1 METSN
6 TNYYYGALLSQAAYG
21 EFSAVTFGIDGFGN
35 DDEVKKALIKSGTG
49 EPEYTNEQAN
59 IFQDRFELT
68 AENYDP
74 GTGFRAALFFDKTTN
89 EYTLAIAGTDAY
101 EILGDVAFA
110 DLVGIAATGYASGQ
124 IAAMFAFYDELLAT
138 GILHTDLRINVVGH
152 SLGGHLATIFSIYR
166 PLAVNQVYTYNGAG
180 IGADGVG
187 AARLQLDEILG
198 YRQDSLAGGTH
209 ENDRITNLYAEAGP
223 ELATGLGVL
232 YGSTQPLYI
241 EDNGA
246 LDNHSIRYLS
256 ESLAVYHLFDKVQA
270 GISVDTVSGILSAMA
285 PVISEQSSL
294 EVALDSLGRL
304 FGQTL
309 IWSEGDEAQHRDDL
323 YKNVS
328 SLETQLAPFGG
339 SLRVTSLAEMDAATL
354 VALANPESG
363 GAEEFRYAIQEL
375 NPFAVG
381 GGQELYASASGEGY
395 LDWNAFSLDYWY
407 DRSSL
412 LEWKNRSNTDDPASR
427 GLDVSR
433 FSSWVMPEYD
443 IPVLYR
449 DQRSGYEVKLGGSLS
464 DLTLS
469 ENNYTR
475 IIFGDISTANS
486 ITGGDRADRLYGGF
500 LSDMLTG
507 GQGKDYLEGGAGNDT
522 LEGGADADILHGG
535 DGDDTYV
542 FHSGD
547 GLDFIQDTDG
557 LGGIIYDGTTLSG
570 GRQVSPGQFRS
581 DDGLFTYVF
590 DGVPGTPGTLVIRG
604 PDGQLVVT
612 GYSNGELDMT
622 LDYDQPPLDPAP
634 DATREIVGD
643 FEPKDFDP
651 GPDVDYR
658 YDDLGNLI
666 TDPDR
671 PAATADTLNGSPG
684 NDHIVGGE
692 LDDHLYGRQGDDHLQ
707 GGSGQDWLEGNE
719 SDDVLEGGPGTDI
732 LSGGEGE
739 DRLFADSM
747 EDWNTAF
754 DSDLTP
760 AGASRDWLAGGGGDD
775 LLVGS
780 TGDNGLTGGAGSDL
794 ITGGAGN
801 DEIFGDAD
809 WLATDFNWTWSKQQ
823 GNRVYIPVTGE
834 DYPAGGAADTVYGGG
849 GDDFVHGQ
857 AGDDVI
863 FGDAGNDYLVGNEG
877 SDTLTG
883 GAGDDRIFG
892 DDGSTD
898 FTTHGSDLIDG
909 GAGNDYLVGHA
920 GDDRITGGEGNDTL
934 FGDAGLSQIPLE
946 WHGNDDLSGGDGNDT
961 LYGHGGDDTLLGGAG
976 EDAIYGDEG
985 NDLVYGGIGADVL
998 SGGDDSDRVYGD
1010 DGDDRLDGG
1019 AGNDLLDGGSGTD
1032 ELVGSAGDD
1041 TLIGGSGDD
1050 ALYAGI
1056 GNDVLF
1062 GGSGDDLLQGYD
1074 GNDVLSGGAGND
1086 GVVGGAGDDH
1096 FVYNL
1101 GDGTD
1106 VFADSSG
1113 ADTVQF
1119 GPGIELASAAVF
1131 LSNGY
1136 LIFQFNP
1143 TDALYIQDNAVER
1156 YVFADGAVL
1165 SPEQIL
1171 EYATSIGGGTGNDSI
1186 AGTDTDDVFLLGP
1199 GDDLFT
1205 GSGGDDVY
1213 VFNAGD
1219 GHDLI
1224 EDVSGSVDALVL
1236 GQGVEPANM
1245 TVSRQG
1251 LDLRIDFSSVDSITI
1266 RNWFVGQ
1273 QIEVFDFYNGVQ
1285 ITARTMELLSGA
1297 PSFVGD
1303 ASRDLLV
1310 GGPGDEIFRGNGGDD
1325 ALFGGGGADDYIYN
1339 TGDGMDRI
1347 ETAATGANDRLV
1359 FGDGIDTDHTIAQS
1373 VDSGDEEVLE
1383 IRFLDALGR
1392 VIAGQGID
1400 IVTRPAGVPVDG
1412 GPYDYGVESLVFA
1425 DGTTLTP
1432 AQLIQESVNQ
1442 APQLL
1447 MPLPD
1452 QAIDEDATFSYRLTT
1467 GVFAD
1472 PDPVDHL
1479 AYSASQADGTSL
1491 PFWLTFNPYTLEFSG
1506 TPANGDVGGLDIAV
1520 TATDGRGAAVSDVF
1534 RLTVNNTNDAPFV
1547 AAPLPDQTA
1556 REGSDYAYSVPDGSF
1571 SDPDPD
1577 DSLAYTASRP
1587 GGEPLPAWLTFDNEL
1602 LGFSG
1607 TPQSAD
1613 VGLLEIELTATDSSG
1628 AAVSDRFTID
1638 VQPAETAPNVISGND
1653 GSDILVGTDG
1663 VDWIYGK
1670 SGNDTLYGYGSG
1682 DVIDAGRGRDQVYAG
1697 SGDDLVNAARGD
1709 DILFGES
1716 GDDTLNGQR
1725 GDDTLDGGEG
1735 NDRLDGG
1742 EGTDRLIGGS
1752 GNDSLTG
1759 GDADDY
1765 LEGGVGSDSYYFN
1778 RGDDLDTIV
1787 ESGMPD
1793 PLESTDSPELD
1804 SIGFGVDIAPE
1815 QLWFERQG
1823 DALVVSIIGT
1833 RDEVHIADWY
1843 QGQDH
1848 QIEEFHTADGSV
1860 LLNTRVDQL
1869 VFAMATLAEP
1879 HFGELSLPMEY
1890 QEELHPV
1897 ITQAW
1902 QAA

>member
-1 METSN
+1 METSSQ
-6 TNYYYGALLSQAAYG
+6 NYYFGALLSQAAYG
-21 EFSAVTFGIDGFGN
+21 NYSAVSFGIDGFGN
-35 DDEVKKALIKSGTG
+35 DDEVKKALIKTGTG

-74 GTGFRAALFFDKTTN
+74 GTGFRAALFFDKTTS
-89 EYTLAIAGTDAY
+89 EYTLAIGGTDPS
-101 EILGDVAFA
+101 EILGDVTFA

-124 IAAMFAFYDELLAT
+124 IAAMFAFYDELLTT

-152 SLGGHLATIFSIYR
+152 SLGGHLATVFSIYR
-166 PLAVNQVYTYNGAG
+166 PLAVNHVYTYNGAG
-180 IGADGVG
+180 TGADDVG

-198 YRQDSLAGGTH
+198 NREDSLAGGTY
-209 ENDRITNLYAEAGP
+209 ENDRVTNLYAEAGP
-223 ELATGLGVL
+223 ELTSGLGVL
-232 YGSTQPLYI
+232 YGSTQPVYI

-246 LDNHSIRYLS
+246 LDNHSIQLLS
-256 ESLAVYHLFDKVQA
+256 ESLAVYNLFDKLQT
-270 GISVDTVSGILSAMA
+270 GISVETVSGILSATS

-294 EVALDSLGRL
+294 EAALDSLGSL

-309 IWSEGDEAQHRDDL
+309 IWSDGDEAQHRDDL
-323 YKNVS
+323 FRNAA
-328 SLETQLAPFGG
+328 SLEALIAPFGG
-339 SLRVTSLAEMDAATL
+339 NLQVTSLARMDAATL

-381 GGQELYASASGEGY
+381 GEPALYANTSAESH

-412 LEWKNRSNTDDPASR
+412 LEWKIRSNTDDPALR
-427 GLDVSR
+427 GLGVSSY
-433 FSSWVMPEYD
+433 SSWVMPGYD

-449 DQRSGYEVKLGGSLS
+449 DLRSGYEVKLGSSLS
-464 DLTLS
+464 DLTLP

-475 IIFGDISTANS
+475 IVFGDISAANS
-486 ITGGDRADRLYGGF
+486 IIGGDKGDRLYGGF
-500 LSDMLTG
+500 LPDTLG
-507 GQGKDYLEGGAGNDT
+507 GGMGKDYLEGGAGNDL
-522 LEGGADADILHGG
+522 LEGGADSDVLHGG
-535 DGDDTYV
+535 EGDDTYV

-547 GLDFIQDTDG
+547 GLDFIQDADG

-570 GRQVSPGQFRS
+570 GRQVSPGRFRS
-581 DDGLFTYVF
+581 DDGLFDYVF
-590 DGVPGTPGTLVIRG
+590 DGAPGTPGTLVIHG

-612 GYSNGELDMT
+612 GYSNGDLGVT
-622 LDYDQPPLDPAP
+622 LDSDQPPPEPAP

-651 GPDVDYR
+651 GTGVEYR

-671 PAATADTLNGSPG
+671 PAATADTLNGSSG
-684 NDHIVGGE
+684 NDHIAGGE
-692 LDDHLYGRQGDDHLQ
+692 LDDQLYGRQGDDHLQ

-719 SDDVLEGGPGTDI
+719 SSDVLEGGPGTDI
-732 LSGGEGE
+732 LSGGDGG

-747 EDWNTAF
+747 DDWNTVF

-760 AGASRDWLAGGGGDD
+760 AGTSRDWLAGGGGDD

-794 ITGGAGN
+794 IAGGAGN

-809 WLATDFNWTWSKQQ
+809 WLATDVNWTWSEQQ
-823 GNRVYIPVTGE
+823 GSRVYVPVTGE

-877 SDTLTG
+877 SDTLAG

-961 LYGHGGDDTLLGGAG
+961 LYGHGGDDTLHGGNG
-976 EDAIYGDEG
+976 DDALYGDEG
-985 NDLVYGGIGADVL
+985 DDLAYGGIGADVL
-998 SGGDDSDRVYGD
+998 SGGDGSDRMYGN
-1010 DGDDRLDGG
+1010 DGDDRLEGG
-1019 AGNDLLDGGSGTD
+1019 AGNDLLDGGSGAD

-1050 ALYAGI
+1050 ELYAGI
-1056 GNDVLF
+1056 GDDALF
-1062 GGSGDDLLQGYD
+1062 GGSGDDLLQGFD
-1074 GNDVLSGGAGND
+1074 GEDVLSGGAGND
-1086 GVVGGAGDDH
+1086 GVVGGAGNDH
-1096 FVYNL
+1096 YVYSL
-1101 GDGTD
+1101 GDGVD
-1106 VFADSSG
+1106 IFADSSG

-1119 GPGIELASAAVF
+1119 GPGIELESAAVF
-1131 LSNGY
+1131 LSSGY

-1156 YVFADGAVL
+1156 YVFANGVVL
-1165 SPEQIL
+1165 SPGQIL
-1171 EYATSIGGGTGNDSI
+1171 EHATSIGGGIGNDSI

-1205 GSGGDDVY
+1205 GGGGDDVY

-1219 GHDLI
+1219 GHDVI
-1224 EDVSGSVDALVL
+1224 EDVRGTVDALVL

-1245 TVSRQG
+1245 TVSCQG
-1251 LDLRIDFSSVDSITI
+1251 LDLRIDFGSTDSLTI

-1310 GGPGDEIFRGNGGDD
+1310 GGPQDEIFRGNGGDD
-1325 ALFGGGGADDYIYN
+1325 TLAGGGGADDYIYN
-1339 TGDGMDRI
+1339 TGDGLDRI
-1347 ETAATGANDRLV
+1347 ETTATGANDRLV
-1359 FGDGIDTDHTIAQS
+1359 FGAGIDADHTVAQS
-1373 VDSGDEEVLE
+1373 VDSGDEGILE

-1400 IVTRPAGVPVDG
+1400 IVTRPAGVPMDG
-1412 GPYDYGVESLVFA
+1412 SYDYGVETLVFA

-1432 AQLIQESVNQ
+1432 TQLIQQSVNQ

-1452 QAIDEDATFSYRLTT
+1452 QVIDEDAAFSYRLAS
-1467 GVFAD
+1467 GAFAD
-1472 PDPVDHL
+1472 PDPADHL
-1479 AYSASQADGTSL
+1479 AYSASQVDGTPL
-1491 PFWLTFNPYTLEFSG
+1491 PDWLSFNPYTQEFSG
-1506 TPANGDVGGLDIAV
+1506 TPANGDVGWLDIAV
-1520 TATDGRGAAVSDVF
+1520 TATDGRGAAVNDVF
-1534 RLTVNNTNDAPFV
+1534 RLTVNNTNDVPV
-1547 AAPLPDQTA
+1547 LAAPLPDQTA
-1556 REGSDYAYSVPDGSF
+1556 RDGSDYAYSVPDGSF
-1571 SDPDPD
+1571 TDPDPD
-1577 DSLAYTASRP
+1577 DSLTYTASLP
-1587 GGEPLPAWLTFDNEL
+1587 GGESLPAWLTFNTGQP
-1602 LGFSG
+1602 GFSG
-1607 TPQSAD
+1607 TPTAAD
-1613 VGLLEIELTATDSSG
+1613 VGLLQIELTATDRSG

-1638 VQPAETAPNVISGND
+1638 VQPAVVAPNVISGND

-1670 SGNDTLYGYGSG
+1670 RGNDILYGYGAD
-1682 DVIDAGRGRDQVYAG
+1682 DVIDAGRGQDQVYAG
-1697 SGDDLVNAARGD
+1697 SGDDLVNASRGN
-1709 DILFGES
+1709 DILYGES
-1716 GDDTLNGQR
+1716 GDDVLNGQK
-1725 GDDTLDGGEG
+1725 GDDILDGGEG

-1742 EGTDRLIGGS
+1742 AGTDRLLGGS
-1752 GNDSLTG
+1752 GNDSLAG
-1759 GDADDY
+1759 GDAVDNLD
-1765 LEGGVGSDSYYFN
+1765 GGTGSDSYYFN

-1787 ESGMPD
+1787 ESAMND
-1793 PLESTDSPELD
+1793 PLEPVATPELD
-1804 SIGFGVDIAPE
+1804 SIEFGEDIAPE

-1823 DALVVSIIGT
+1823 DALVVSVIGI
-1833 RDEVHIADWY
+1833 RDEVRIADWY
-1843 QGQDH
+1843 LGQDH

-1869 VFAMATLAEP
+1869 VFAMASLAEP
-1879 HFGELSLPMEY
+1879 HFGELSLPMDY
-1890 QEELHPV
+1890 QEELQPV

>member
-1 METSN
+1 M
-6 TNYYYGALLSQAAYG
+6 
-21 EFSAVTFGIDGFGN
+21 
-35 DDEVKKALIKSGTG
+35 
-49 EPEYTNEQAN
+49 
-59 IFQDRFELT
+59 
-68 AENYDP
+68 
-74 GTGFRAALFFDKTTN
+74 
-89 EYTLAIAGTDAY
+89 
-101 EILGDVAFA
+101 
-110 DLVGIAATGYASGQ
+110 
-124 IAAMFAFYDELLAT
+124 
-138 GILHTDLRINVVGH
+138 
-152 SLGGHLATIFSIYR
+152 
-166 PLAVNQVYTYNGAG
+166 
-180 IGADGVG
+180 
-187 AARLQLDEILG
+187 
-198 YRQDSLAGGTH
+198 
-209 ENDRITNLYAEAGP
+209 
-223 ELATGLGVL
+223 
-232 YGSTQPLYI
+232 
-241 EDNGA
+241 
-246 LDNHSIRYLS
+246 
-256 ESLAVYHLFDKVQA
+256 
-270 GISVDTVSGILSAMA
+270 
-285 PVISEQSSL
+285 
-294 EVALDSLGRL
+294 DSLGKL

-323 YKNVS
+323 YSNAA
-328 SLETQLAPFGG
+328 SLETLISPFGG
-339 SLRVTSLAEMDAATL
+339 NLQVTSLAQMDAAIL

-381 GGQELYASASGEGY
+381 GEPALYASTSGEGY

-412 LEWKNRSNTDDPASR
+412 LEWKNRSNTDDPALR
-427 GLDVSR
+427 GQGVSLY
-433 FSSWVMPEYD
+433 SSWIMPGYD

-449 DQRSGYEVKLGGSLS
+449 DLRSGYEVKLGSSLS
-464 DLTLS
+464 DLNSS

-475 IIFGDISTANS
+475 IVFGDISAANS
-486 ITGGDRADRLYGGF
+486 IIGGDKADRLYGGF
-500 LSDMLTG
+500 QSDTLSG
-507 GQGKDYLEGGAGNDT
+507 GNGKDYLEGGAGNDS
-522 LEGGADADILHGG
+522 LEGGAGSDVLHGG

-547 GLDFIQDTDG
+547 GMDFIQDTDG

-590 DGVPGTPGTLVIRG
+590 DAVPGAPGTLVIHG
-604 PDGQLVVT
+604 PVGQLVVT
-612 GYSNGELDMT
+612 GYSNGELGMT
-622 LDYDQPPLDPAP
+622 LDSGQPPPEPAP
-634 DATREIVGD
+634 EVTREIVGD
-643 FEPKDFDP
+643 FQPKDFDP
-651 GPDVDYR
+651 GPGVEYR

-666 TDPDR
+666 ADPDK

-684 NDHIVGGE
+684 NDHIAGGE
-692 LDDHLYGRQGDDHLQ
+692 LDDHLYGRQGEDHLQ

-719 SDDVLEGGPGTDI
+719 SSDVLEGGPGTDI
-732 LSGGEGE
+732 LSGGEGG

-747 EDWNTAF
+747 DDWNTVF

-760 AGASRDWLAGGGGDD
+760 AGTSRDWLAGGGGDD

-809 WLATDFNWTWSKQQ
+809 WLATDVNWTWSEQQ
-823 GNRVYIPVTGE
+823 GSRVYVPVTGE

-857 AGDDVI
+857 AGDDVV
-863 FGDAGNDYLVGNEG
+863 FGDAGNDYIVGNEG
-877 SDTLTG
+877 SDTLAG

-961 LYGHGGDDTLLGGAG
+961 LYGHGGDDALHGGDG
-976 EDAIYGDEG
+976 DDALYGDEG
-985 NDLVYGGIGADVL
+985 DDLAYGGIGADVL
-998 SGGDDSDRVYGD
+998 SGGDGSDRMYGD
-1010 DGDDRLDGG
+1010 DGDDRLEGG
-1019 AGNDLLDGGSGTD
+1019 AGNDLLDGGTGAD
-1032 ELVGSAGDD
+1032 ELIGSAGDD
-1041 TLIGGSGDD
+1041 ILIGGSGDD
-1050 ALYAGI
+1050 ELYAGI
-1056 GNDVLF
+1056 GDDALF

-1074 GNDVLSGGAGND
+1074 GEDILGGGAGND
-1086 GVVGGAGDDH
+1086 GVVGGAGNDRY
-1096 FVYNL
+1096 VYNL
-1101 GDGTD
+1101 GDGVD
-1106 VFADSSG
+1106 IFADSSG
-1113 ADTVQF
+1113 ADSVQF

-1131 LSNGY
+1131 LSSGY

-1156 YVFADGAVL
+1156 YVFANGVAQ
-1165 SPEQIL
+1165 SPGQIL
-1171 EYATSIGGGTGNDSI
+1171 EHATSIGGSSGNDSI

-1205 GSGGDDVY
+1205 GGAGDDVY

-1219 GHDLI
+1219 GHDVI
-1224 EDVSGSVDALVL
+1224 EDVRGTVDALVL

-1251 LDLRIDFSSVDSITI
+1251 LDLRIDFGSTDSLTI

-1310 GGPGDEIFRGNGGDD
+1310 GGPEDEIFRGNGGDD
-1325 ALFGGGGADDYIYN
+1325 TLAGGGGADDYIYN
-1339 TGDGMDRI
+1339 TGDGLDRI
-1347 ETAATGANDRLV
+1347 ETTATGANDRLV
-1359 FGDGIDTDHTIAQS
+1359 FGDGIDADHTLAQS
-1373 VDSGDEEVLE
+1373 IDSGDEEVLE

-1412 GPYDYGVESLVFA
+1412 SYDYGVETLVFP

-1447 MPLPD
+1447 NPLPD
-1452 QAIDEDATFSYRLTT
+1452 QVVDEDAVFSCR
-1467 GVFAD
+1467 VDADAFVD
-1472 PDPVDHL
+1472 PDPIDHL
-1479 AYSASQADGTSL
+1479 AYSASQADGTPL
-1491 PFWLTFNPYTLEFSG
+1491 PDWLFFNSYTQEFSG
-1506 TPANGDVGGLDIAV
+1506 TPINEDVGWLDIAV
-1520 TATDGRGAAVSDVF
+1520 TAMDGRGAAVSDVF
-1534 RLTVNNTNDAPFV
+1534 RLTVNNTNDVPIV

-1556 REGSDYAYSVPDGSF
+1556 REGEGYAFSVPDGSF
-1571 SDPDPD
+1571 SDPDAD
-1577 DSLAYTASRP
+1577 DRLAYTASLN
-1587 GGEPLPAWLTFDNEL
+1587 GGGSLPDWLAFDSEL
-1602 LGFSG
+1602 LTLSG
-1607 TPQSAD
+1607 TPQATD
-1613 VGLLEIELTATDSSG
+1613 LGLLEIELTATDGSG

-1638 VQPAETAPNVISGND
+1638 VQPAETEPNIISGD
-1653 GSDILVGTDG
+1653 GGSDILVGTDG
-1663 VDWIYGK
+1663 VDWIDGNR
-1670 SGNDTLYGYGSG
+1670 GNDTLYGFGAG

-1709 DILFGES
+1709 DILYGES
-1716 GDDTLNGQR
+1716 GDDTLNGQK
-1725 GDDTLDGGEG
+1725 GDDILDGGEG
-1735 NDRLDGG
+1735 NDRLNGG
-1742 EGTDRLIGGS
+1742 AGTDRLLGGS

-1759 GDADDY
+1759 GDDDDY
-1765 LEGGVGSDSYYFN
+1765 LEGGAGSDSYYFN
-1778 RGDDLDTIV
+1778 RGDDLDTIA
-1787 ESGMPD
+1787 ESGMPGSSE
-1793 PLESTDSPELD
+1793 PTASGEID
-1804 SIGFGVDIAPE
+1804 SIGFGEDIAPE

-1833 RDEVHIADWY
+1833 RDEVHFSDWY
-1843 QGQDH
+1843 LGQDH
-1848 QIEEFHTADGSV
+1848 QVEEFHTADGSV

-1869 VFAMATLAEP
+1869 VFAMASLAEP
-1879 HFGELSLPMEY
+1879 HYGELSLPMNY
-1890 QEELHPV
+1890 QEELQPV